1 MSICYRLGETRYP
14 NVLQTCDFFFTRH
27 VGSEIVPIHSPLSLD
42 QTTVP
47 IPGLKRLMQ
56 LTKTIQVADGRGKPT
71 KQAVKL
77 RYRSS
82 TSLSS
87 RISHVISFL
96 TFISAESCLE
106 WIIQQHGAGPSQR
119 SEFNLLS
126 LSTGQGWCYEDGHW
140 TSSS

>member
-1 MSICYRLGETRYP
+1 MSICYRLEQY
-14 NVLQTCDFFFTRH
+14 
-27 VGSEIVPIHSPLSLD
+27 
-42 QTTVP
+42 
-47 IPGLKRLMQ
+47 K
-56 LTKTIQVADGRGKPT
+56 VADGRGKPT

-106 WIIQQHGAGPSQR
+106 WIIQQHGAGLYQLVKDGVMKTVTGQAHHNSISQSVQEAPNNLSVSPSGYEP
-119 SEFNLLS
+119 EFNS
-126 LSTGQGWCYEDGHW
+126 LRNSFDMTQSDTGTGTLRQSEG
-140 TSSS
+140 